1 MKRNRILLQR
11 LKDLR
16 TVLSVVPVLLSV
28 AFSLFHISAASAQSV
43 FEIISSNSSYAA
55 SNYRVYPNNV
65 EYPLTPSPEG
75 KHPFYISHYGRHGSR
90 YLNTRSGYDIPYQM
104 MLRADSLNEL
114 TPIGKK
120 VLKAI
125 KAIIEDSEER
135 WGDLTGFG
143 REQLRNI
150 GHRMVE
156 RFPEVFADSARVD
169 ARSTTVNR
177 CILSM
182 GSALQEMACMNPKL
196 QITMKASKRDMWYM
210 NHQDNK
216 LRKGAMTPEA
226 QKAYDE
232 FVKKREENRR
242 FMEMLFLNPDTVR
255 KYVSEA
261 WLNYYVIKMGLLQQ
275 NTHNYKDIF
284 LTSLFKNEEIYRFW
298 QWENSWWYIQHGACK
313 LNGGHQPYT
322 QRYLLRQI
330 IAQADSCIRLERPGA
345 QLRFGHETV
354 LLPLAC
360 LLGINGYDLE
370 TDNLE
375 ELEALGWWGS
385 EVFPMGANLQFIFY
399 RSNSQDEDVLFKV
412 LLNEKEATLPIAT
425 DCSPY
430 YHWADFRRHY
440 LEKLDKYEQERNL

>member
-1 MKRNRILLQR
+1 
-11 LKDLR
+11 
-16 TVLSVVPVLLSV
+16 
-28 AFSLFHISAASAQSV
+28 
-43 FEIISSNSSYAA
+43 
-55 SNYRVYPNNV
+55 V

-182 GSALQEMACMNPKL
+182 GSALQEMATMNPRL
-196 QITMKASKRDMWYM
+196 QITMEASKRDMWYM
-210 NHQDNK
+210 NHQDSK

-242 FMEMLFLNPDTVR
+242 FMELLFLNPDTVR

-313 LNGGHQPYT
+313 LNGGRQPYT
-322 QRYLLRQI
+322 QRYLLRQMI
-330 IAQADSCIRLERPGA
+330 VQADSCIRLEKPGMKSSI
-345 QLRFGHETV
+345 L
-354 LLPLAC
+354 
-360 LLGINGYDLE
+360 
-370 TDNLE
+370 
-375 ELEALGWWGS
+375 
-385 EVFPMGANLQFIFY
+385 
-399 RSNSQDEDVLFKV
+399 
-412 LLNEKEATLPIAT
+412 
-425 DCSPY
+425 
-430 YHWADFRRHY
+430 
-440 LEKLDKYEQERNL
+440 